1 MSERRELDRANLTR
15 LCAATLFHFVAMGMF
30 MSATPLFVHD
40 ELGGTR
46 TIVGL
51 ATASFFPAAVIARPF
66 IGRGLDSIG
75 RKPFLLGATGVMAIS
90 SLLYFP
96 ASSVWVIV
104 VLSLIRGGAG
114 AGFYTGAATMAT
126 DLSPPGRRAETV
138 TLFSLFLY
146 VGFATGPAFGEWL
159 SQNFGFGWVWGSAT
173 LLSTFAFGLTA
184 LLPETLPANTSEE
197 TSGARFGLHG
207 AAVAP
212 GLIVMCA
219 ATGYLAI
226 TAFSPLYAREIGLGA
241 SGGLYA
247 TFAITILGVRILSRK
262 LADRHGRIA
271 VALPGIAATSVGLAL
286 LSVIQEP
293 LSAYV
298 GIAIYSAGFALLFPA
313 LLALTADRVADH
325 ERGAALATFTLCFDI
340 GGGVGTYL
348 VGLIA
353 DNYGFGAAYGFPALL
368 CALAATALAAQTFAR
383 ASYAKTR

>member
-1 MSERRELDRANLTR
+1 MTERKELDRANLTR

-30 MSATPLFVHD
+30 ISTVPLFVHD

-46 TIVGL
+46 AIVGL
-51 ATASFFPAAVIARPF
+51 ATASFFPAAVVARPF
-66 IGRGLDSIG
+66 IGRGLDAVG
-75 RKPFLLGATGVMAIS
+75 RKPFLLGATGIMAAS
-90 SLLYFP
+90 TLLYFP
-96 ASSVWVIV
+96 ASSVWMIV

-114 AGFYTGAATMAT
+114 AAFYTGAATMAT

-146 VGFATGPAFGEWL
+146 IGFATGPAFGEWL
-159 SQNFGFGWVWGSAT
+159 SQNIGFGWVWGVAT
-173 LLSTFAFGLTA
+173 LLSTLAFGLTSR
-184 LLPETLPANTSEE
+184 LPETLTRNAGEFE
-197 TSGARFGLHG
+197 TRARFGLHG

-247 TFAITILGVRILSRK
+247 TFAITILSVRFLSRK

-271 VALPGIAATSVGLAL
+271 VALPGIAGASIGLAL
-286 LSVIQEP
+286 LSLIQEP
-293 LSAYV
+293 VSAYLGV
-298 GIAIYSAGFALLFPA
+298 AIYSAGFAVLFPA
-313 LLALTADRVADH
+313 LLALAADRVQDH
-325 ERGAALATFTLCFDI
+325 ERGAALATFTVCFDI

-353 DNYGFGAAYGFPALL
+353 DNYGFGAAYGLPALL
-368 CALAATALAAQTFAR
+368 CAFAATALAARTVAR

>member
-1 MSERRELDRANLTR
+1 MSLLGRRSNLTR

-30 MSATPLFVHD
+30 MSAVPLFVHD

-66 IGRGLDSIG
+66 IGRGLDTVG
-75 RKPFLLGATGVMAIS
+75 RKPFLLGATGFMAIS

-96 ASSVWVIV
+96 ASSVWLII
-104 VLSLIRGGAG
+104 VLSLVRGAAG

-126 DLSPPGRRAETV
+126 DISPEGRRAETV

-159 SQNFGFGWVWGSAT
+159 SQNVGFGWVWGTAT
-173 LLSTFAFGLTA
+173 LLSACAFVLTSR
-184 LLPETLPANTSEE
+184 LPETMPANHREVASR
-197 TSGARFGLHG
+197 ARFGLHG

-219 ATGYLAI
+219 ATGYTSI

-247 TFAITILGVRILSRK
+247 TFAITILGVRFLSRK

-271 VALPGIAATSVGLAL
+271 VALPGITATSIGLAFL
-286 LSVIQEP
+286 ALIQVP
-293 LSAYV
+293 ISAYA
-298 GIAIYSAGFALLFPA
+298 GIAIYGAGFALLFPA
-313 LLALTADRVADH
+313 LLALAADRVADH
-325 ERGAALATFTLCFDI
+325 ERGAALATFTVCFDI

-348 VGLIA
+348 VGVIA
-353 DNYGFGAAYGFPALL
+353 DNYGFGAGYGLPALL
-368 CALAATALAAQTFAR
+368 CALAATALATRTAAR
-383 ASYAKTR
+383 VSYAKTR